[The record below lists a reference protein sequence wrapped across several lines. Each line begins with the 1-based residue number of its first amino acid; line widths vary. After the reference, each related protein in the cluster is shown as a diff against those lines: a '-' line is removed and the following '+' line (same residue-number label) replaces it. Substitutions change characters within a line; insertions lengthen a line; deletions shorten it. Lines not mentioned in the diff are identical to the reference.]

1 MIPPMASAGKE
12 NSKNIEAL
20 IKKMEAFNEV
30 AEQLQRSYDEL
41 QVRIKK
47 LDLELADKNKELE
60 KNLVEKE
67 EVKNYLN
74 DILES
79 LTNGVIV
86 VDRLG
91 RITTFN
97 QTAGNLT
104 GLKPQ
109 NCLGKTL
116 KEVFPFDLFENLVS
130 RLEKNRRETVSQD
143 QDITTPDKKIIH
155 ARVSASPVWD
165 NHGGQIGTVLILQDR
180 TDLRRLEEFAHRNQR
195 LREMGEMA
203 AGIAHEIRNPLG
215 SIELFASLLKKD
227 LEGDLEKAELVQ
239 HIRAGVQNMDRIIST
254 LLLFAKSSQPSRQQ
268 CDINLLL
275 AELLDGLDD
284 IRVPDNIKVV
294 RDFGKEEML
303 ANGDRELLRQVF
315 PNLIRNAIQAMPD
328 GGELR
333 LQTEKALI
341 PVSGSE
347 SGKDAG
353 ARKFITVTVTDTGG
367 GICADDLSK
376 IFNPFFTT
384 KDKGTGLGLAISHNI
399 IKAHQGTIEAVSEE
413 GKSTSFRVKI
423 PCWDEDFDEK

>member
-1 MIPPMASAGKE
+1 MADVGKQD
-12 NSKNIEAL
+12 KKDIEDL
-20 IKKMEAFNEV
+20 IKNMEAFNEV
-30 AEQLQRSYDEL
+30 TAQLQKSYDEL

-47 LDLELADKNKELE
+47 LDLELEEKNNELE

-86 VDRLG
+86 VDRSG
-91 RITTFN
+91 KITTYN

-109 NCLGKTL
+109 SCLGKYI

-130 RLEKNRRETVSQD
+130 RLEKKRTETISRD
-143 QDITTPDKKIIH
+143 EDITTPDGKKVH
-155 ARVSASPVWD
+155 VRVSASPVWD

-180 TDLRRLEEFAHRNQR
+180 TDLRRLEELVNRNKR

-227 LEGDLEKAELVQ
+227 LEEDPEKAKLVE

-254 LLLFAKSSQPSRQQ
+254 LLLFAKSSQPSRQL
-268 CDINLLL
+268 CDINFLLS
-275 AELLDGLDD
+275 ELLDGMDD
-284 IRVPDNIKVV
+284 IRVPESIKVG
-294 RDFGKEEML
+294 RDFGREEML

-315 PNLIRNAIQAMPD
+315 PNLIRNAIQAMPE

-333 LQTEKALI
+333 LQTRQAAVE
-341 PVSGSE
+341 GS
-347 SGKDAG
+347 KDEQG
-353 ARKFITVTVTDTGG
+353 TGERKYITVTISDTGE
-367 GICADDLSK
+367 GINAENLAK

-399 IKAHQGTIEAVSEE
+399 IKAHQGTIEAESEE
-413 GKSTSFRVKI
+413 GKGTSFTVKI

>member
-1 MIPPMASAGKE
+1 MILPMTNIE
-12 NSKNIEAL
+12 NNKDIEAL
-20 IKKMEAFNEV
+20 IKNMDAFNEV
-30 AEQLQRSYDEL
+30 TAQLQKSYDEL

-86 VDRLG
+86 VDRSG
-91 RITTFN
+91 QITTFN
-97 QTAGNLT
+97 QTAGSLT
-104 GLKPQ
+104 GLKPKE
-109 NCLGKTL
+109 CLGKTL
-116 KEVFPFDLFENLVS
+116 KDVFPFDLFENLVA

-143 QDITTPDKKIIH
+143 QDITTPDKKKFH

-180 TDLRRLEEFAHRNQR
+180 TDLRRLEELAHRNQR

-227 LEGDLEKAELVQ
+227 LEEEPEKAKLVQ

-254 LLLFAKSSQPSRQQ
+254 LLLFAKSAQPSRQQ

-275 AELLDGLDD
+275 TELLDGLDD

-294 RDFGKEEML
+294 RDFGGEEML

-333 LQTEKALI
+333 LQTQKALAS
-341 PVSGSE
+341 VAGQE
-347 SGKDAG
+347 SGKGAE
-353 ARKFITVTVTDTGG
+353 ARKYITVTIADTGG
-367 GICADDLSK
+367 GICAEDIAK

-413 GKSTSFRVKI
+413 GKSTSFMVKI
-423 PCWDEDFDEK
+423 PCWDEGFDEK

>member
-1 MIPPMASAGKE
+1 MTSADQEKQ
-12 NSKNIEAL
+12 KDIAAL
-20 IKKMEAFNEV
+20 IKNMEAFNEV
-30 AEQLQRSYDEL
+30 TGQLQRSYDEL
-41 QVRIKK
+41 QVRVKQ

-86 VDRLG
+86 VDRSEK
-91 RITTFN
+91 ITTFN
-97 QTAGNLT
+97 QTAGTLT

-109 NCLGKTL
+109 NCLEKTL

-130 RLEKNRRETVSQD
+130 RLGKNRGETISRD
-143 QDITTPDKKIIH
+143 QDITTPDNKTFH
-155 ARVSASPVWD
+155 ARISASPVWD

-180 TDLRRLEEFAHRNQR
+180 TDLRRLEELAHRNQR

-203 AGIAHEIRNPLG
+203 AGIAHEIRNPLA

-227 LEGDLEKAELVQ
+227 LEAEPEKSKLVQ

-254 LLLFAKSSQPSRQQ
+254 LLLFAKSSKPSRQQ
-268 CDINLLL
+268 CDLNLLL
-275 AELLDGLDD
+275 SELLDGLDD
-284 IRVPDNIKVV
+284 IRVPSNIDVV

-315 PNLIRNAIQAMPD
+315 PNLIRNAIQAMPE

-333 LQTEKALI
+333 LRTRKALT
-341 PVSGSE
+341 PVSGRE
-347 SGKDAG
+347 SGKG
-353 ARKFITVTVTDTGG
+353 TGTRKFITVTISDTGG
-367 GICADDLSK
+367 GISADDLTK

-413 GKSTSFRVKI
+413 GKSTSFLVKV

>member
-47 LDLELADKNKELE
+47 LDLELEDKNKELE

-86 VDRLG
+86 VDRSG

-130 RLEKNRRETVSQD
+130 RLEKNRRETAYQD

-165 NHGGQIGTVLILQDR
+165 NHSGQIGTVLILQDR

-227 LEGDLEKAELVQ
+227 LEGDPEKAELVQ

>member
-1 MIPPMASAGKE
+1 MIPPMTSAGKE
-12 NSKNIEAL
+12 NSKDIEAL
-20 IKKMEAFNEV
+20 IKKMEAFTEV

-227 LEGDLEKAELVQ
+227 LEGDPEKAKLVQ

-275 AELLDGLDD
+275 SELLDGLDD
-284 IRVPDNIKVV
+284 IRVPDNIKVI

-315 PNLIRNAIQAMPD
+315 PNLIRNALQAMPD

-333 LQTEKALI
+333 LQTAKALI

>member
-1 MIPPMASAGKE
+1 MIPPMTSAKK

-60 KNLVEKE
+60 ENLVEKE

-79 LTNGVIV
+79 LTNGVMV
-86 VDRLG
+86 VDRSG

-116 KEVFPFDLFENLVS
+116 KEVFPFDLFENLVAK
-130 RLEKNRRETVSQD
+130 LEKNRRETAYQD

>member
-1 MIPPMASAGKE
+1 MTKIDNKS
-12 NSKNIEAL
+12 SKDIEAL
-20 IKKMEAFNEV
+20 IKNMEAFNEV
-30 AEQLQRSYDEL
+30 TAQLQQSYDDL
-41 QVRIKK
+41 QIRIKK
-47 LDLELADKNKELE
+47 LNLELADKNKELE
-60 KNLVEKE
+60 KNLFEKE

-86 VDRLG
+86 VDQLG
-91 RITTFN
+91 KITTFN
-97 QTAGNLT
+97 HTAGNLT
-104 GLKPQ
+104 GFKPKD
-109 NCLGKTL
+109 CLGKTL
-116 KEVFPFDLFENLVS
+116 KDVFPLFENLVV

-143 QDITTPDKKIIH
+143 QDITTPDQKNFH

-180 TDLRRLEEFAHRNQR
+180 TDLRRLEELAHRNQR

-227 LEGDLEKAELVQ
+227 LEEDPEKAKLVQ

-254 LLLFAKSSQPSRQQ
+254 LLLFAKSAQPSRQQ

-275 AELLDGLDD
+275 TELLDGLDD

-294 RDFGKEEML
+294 RDFGNEEML

-333 LQTEKALI
+333 LKTQKALTT
-341 PVSGSE
+341 VAGQE

-353 ARKFITVTVTDTGG
+353 ARKFITVTIADTGG
-367 GICADDLSK
+367 GICAEDLSK

-413 GKSTSFRVKI
+413 GKSTSFMVKI

>member
-91 RITTFN
+91 RITAFN

-180 TDLRRLEEFAHRNQR
+180 TDLRQLEELAHRNQR

-227 LEGDLEKAELVQ
+227 LEEDPEKVKLVQ

-294 RDFGKEEML
+294 REFGNEEML

-347 SGKDAG
+347 SGKG
-353 ARKFITVTVTDTGG
+353 TREFITVTVTDTGG
-367 GICADDLSK
+367 GICANDLAK

>member
-180 TDLRRLEEFAHRNQR
+180 TDLRQLEELAHRNQR

-227 LEGDLEKAELVQ
+227 LEEDPEKVKLVQ

-294 RDFGKEEML
+294 REFGNEEML

-347 SGKDAG
+347 SGKG
-353 ARKFITVTVTDTGG
+353 TREFITVTVTDTGG
-367 GICADDLSK
+367 GICANDLAK

>member
-1 MIPPMASAGKE
+1 MIPPMTSAGKE
-12 NSKNIEAL
+12 NSKDIEAL
-20 IKKMEAFNEV
+20 IKKMEAFTEV

-86 VDRLG
+86 VDRSG

-180 TDLRRLEEFAHRNQR
+180 TDLRQLEEFAHRNQR

-227 LEGDLEKAELVQ
+227 LEGDPEKAELVQ

-294 RDFGKEEML
+294 REFGNEEML

-347 SGKDAG
+347 SGKG
-353 ARKFITVTVTDTGG
+353 TREFITVTVTDTGG
-367 GICADDLSK
+367 GICANDLAK

-384 KDKGTGLGLAISHNI
+384 KDKGTGLGLSISHNI

>member
-47 LDLELADKNKELE
+47 LDLELEDKNKELE

-86 VDRLG
+86 VDRSG

-130 RLEKNRRETVSQD
+130 RLEKNRRETAYQD

-165 NHGGQIGTVLILQDR
+165 NHSGQIGTVLILQDR
-180 TDLRRLEEFAHRNQR
+180 TDLRQLEELAHRNQR

-227 LEGDLEKAELVQ
+227 LEGDPEKAELVQ

>member
-12 NSKNIEAL
+12 NSKDIEAL
-20 IKKMEAFNEV
+20 IKKMEAFTEV

-86 VDRLG
+86 VDRSG

-116 KEVFPFDLFENLVS
+116 NEVFPFDLFENLVS
-130 RLEKNRRETVSQD
+130 RLEKNRRETAYQD

-165 NHGGQIGTVLILQDR
+165 NHSGQIGTVLILQDR

-227 LEGDLEKAELVQ
+227 LEGDPEKAELVQ

>member
-1 MIPPMASAGKE
+1 MTLSMTTDKE
-12 NSKNIEAL
+12 DRKDIEAL
-20 IKKMEAFNEV
+20 IKNMAAFNEV
-30 AEQLQRSYDEL
+30 TEHLQRSYDEL

-60 KNLVEKE
+60 QNLIEKE

-79 LTNGVIV
+79 LTNGVMV
-86 VDRLG
+86 VDRSG

-130 RLEKNRRETVSQD
+130 RLEKNHKETISRD
-143 QDITTPDKKIIH
+143 EDITTPEKKIIH

-227 LEGDLEKAELVQ
+227 LEGDPEKAKLVQ

-254 LLLFAKSSQPSRQQ
+254 LLLFAKSAQPSRQQ

-275 AELLDGLDD
+275 TELLDGLDD
-284 IRVPDNIKVV
+284 IRVPGNIKVV

-315 PNLIRNAIQAMPD
+315 PNLIRNAIQAMPG

-347 SGKDAG
+347 SGKE
-353 ARKFITVTVTDTGG
+353 ARKFIAVTVTDTGG
-367 GICADDLSK
+367 GISADDLTK

-399 IKAHQGTIEAVSEE
+399 IKAHQGTIEAMSEE
-413 GKSTSFRVKI
+413 GKSTSFKVKI
-423 PCWDEDFDEK
+423 PCWDEDFDGK

>member
-1 MIPPMASAGKE
+1 MTEVGKE
-12 NSKNIEAL
+12 NSKDIEAL
-20 IKKMEAFNEV
+20 IKNMAAFNEV
-30 AEQLQRSYDEL
+30 TEQLQRSYDDL
-41 QVRIKK
+41 QVRVKQ
-47 LDLELADKNKELE
+47 LDVELADKNKELE

-86 VDRLG
+86 VDRSG
-91 RITTFN
+91 QITTFN
-97 QTAGNLT
+97 QTAGTLT
-104 GLKPQ
+104 GLKTQ
-109 NCLGKTL
+109 NCLGKNL
-116 KEVFPFDLFENLVS
+116 NEVFPLFETLVS
-130 RLEKNRRETVSQD
+130 RLEKNRGETVSRD

-180 TDLRRLEEFAHRNQR
+180 TDLRRLEELAHRNQR

-227 LEGDLEKAELVQ
+227 LEEDPEKAKLVQ
-239 HIRAGVQNMDRIIST
+239 HIRAGVRNMDRIIST
-254 LLLFAKSSQPSRQQ
+254 LLLFAKSSKPSRQQ

-275 AELLDGLDD
+275 AQLLDGLDD
-284 IRVPDNIKVV
+284 IRVPENVKVV
-294 RDFGKEEML
+294 RDFAKEEML

-328 GGELR
+328 GGELHM
-333 LQTEKALI
+333 QTRKALI
-341 PVSGSE
+341 PVAENDG
-347 SGKDAG
+347 GAA
-353 ARKFITVTVTDTGG
+353 ARKFITVTITDTGG
-367 GICADDLSK
+367 GISADDLAK

-399 IKAHQGTIEAVSEE
+399 IKAHQGTIEAMSEE
-413 GKSTSFRVKI
+413 GRSTSFKVKI

>member
-47 LDLELADKNKELE
+47 LDLELEDKNKELE

-180 TDLRRLEEFAHRNQR
+180 TDLRQLEELAHRNQR

>member
-1 MIPPMASAGKE
+1 MSRLKKP
-12 NSKNIEAL
+12 AL
-20 IKKMEAFNEV
+20 EKLSL
-30 AEQLQRSYDEL
+30 AEILRRPAVSL
-41 QVRIKK
+41 
-47 LDLELADKNKELE
+47 

-86 VDRLG
+86 VDRSG

-109 NCLGKTL
+109 NCLGKTM

-130 RLEKNRRETVSQD
+130 RLEKNRRETAYQD
-143 QDITTPDKKIIH
+143 QDITTPEKKIIH

-227 LEGDLEKAELVQ
+227 LEEDHEKVKLVQ

-294 RDFGKEEML
+294 REFGNEEML

-315 PNLIRNAIQAMPD
+315 PNLIRNALQPP
-328 GGELR
+328 EL
-333 LQTEKALI
+333 AY
-341 PVSGSE
+341 
-347 SGKDAG
+347 A
-353 ARKFITVTVTDTGG
+353 
-367 GICADDLSK
+367 
-376 IFNPFFTT
+376 
-384 KDKGTGLGLAISHNI
+384 AISIGFSVCLLFVLYVFIQSRRPRKPPAERQTRRDRAEN
-399 IKAHQGTIEAVSEE
+399 
-413 GKSTSFRVKI
+413 
-423 PCWDEDFDEK
+423 

>member
-47 LDLELADKNKELE
+47 LDLELEDKNKELE

-86 VDRLG
+86 VDRSG

-130 RLEKNRRETVSQD
+130 RLEKNRRETAYQD

-165 NHGGQIGTVLILQDR
+165 NHSGQIGTVLILQDR

-353 ARKFITVTVTDTGG
+353 APKFITVSVTDTGG

>member
-1 MIPPMASAGKE
+1 MTK
-12 NSKNIEAL
+12 KNPEYDFKWCPGCGDFGVRRSIES
-20 IKKMEAFNEV
+20 V
-30 AEQLQRSYDEL
+30 LQ
-41 QVRIKK
+41 
-47 LDLELADKNKELE
+47 

-130 RLEKNRRETVSQD
+130 RLEKNRRETAYQD

-180 TDLRRLEEFAHRNQR
+180 TDLRQLEELAHRNQR

-227 LEGDLEKAELVQ
+227 LEGDPEKAELVQ

-413 GKSTSFRVKI
+413 GKSTSSRVKI
-423 PCWDEDFDEK
+423 PCWDKDFDEK

>member
-47 LDLELADKNKELE
+47 LDLELEDKNKELE

-180 TDLRRLEEFAHRNQR
+180 TDLRQLEELAHRNQR

-227 LEGDLEKAELVQ
+227 LEEDPEKVKLVQ

-294 RDFGKEEML
+294 REFGNEEML

-315 PNLIRNAIQAMPD
+315 PNLIRNALQAMPD

-347 SGKDAG
+347 SGKG
-353 ARKFITVTVTDTGG
+353 TREFITVTVTDTGG
-367 GICADDLSK
+367 GICANDLAK

>member
-1 MIPPMASAGKE
+1 
-12 NSKNIEAL
+12 
-20 IKKMEAFNEV
+20 
-30 AEQLQRSYDEL
+30 
-41 QVRIKK
+41 
-47 LDLELADKNKELE
+47 
-60 KNLVEKE
+60 
-67 EVKNYLN
+67 
-74 DILES
+74 
-79 LTNGVIV
+79 
-86 VDRLG
+86 
-91 RITTFN
+91 
-97 QTAGNLT
+97 
-104 GLKPQ
+104 LKPQ

-130 RLEKNRRETVSQD
+130 RLEKNRRETAYQD

-227 LEGDLEKAELVQ
+227 LEGDPEKAELVQ

>member
-1 MIPPMASAGKE
+1 INVDVHEYKNRAQQALE
-12 NSKNIEAL
+12 NPNSLSIE
-20 IKKMEAFNEV
+20 
-30 AEQLQRSYDEL
+30 
-41 QVRIKK
+41 
-47 LDLELADKNKELE
+47 DLELADKNKELE

-180 TDLRRLEEFAHRNQR
+180 TDLRQLEELAHRNQR

-227 LEGDLEKAELVQ
+227 LEEDPEKVKLVQ

-294 RDFGKEEML
+294 REFGNEEML

-347 SGKDAG
+347 SGKG
-353 ARKFITVTVTDTGG
+353 TREFITVTVTDTGG
-367 GICADDLSK
+367 GICANDLAK

>member
-47 LDLELADKNKELE
+47 LDLELEDKNKELE

-86 VDRLG
+86 VDRSG

-130 RLEKNRRETVSQD
+130 RLEKNRRETAYQD

-227 LEGDLEKAELVQ
+227 LEGDPEKAELVQ

-268 CDINLLL
+268 CDIM
-275 AELLDGLDD
+275 DD

>member
-1 MIPPMASAGKE
+1 MIPPMTSAGKE
-12 NSKNIEAL
+12 NSKDIEAL
-20 IKKMEAFNEV
+20 IKKMEAFTEV

-79 LTNGVIV
+79 LANGVIV
-86 VDRLG
+86 VDRSG

-130 RLEKNRRETVSQD
+130 RLEKNRRETAYQD

-227 LEGDLEKAELVQ
+227 LEGDPEKAELVQ

>member
-1 MIPPMASAGKE
+1 MTEVGKE
-12 NSKNIEAL
+12 NSKDIEAL
-20 IKKMEAFNEV
+20 IKNMAAFNEV
-30 AEQLQRSYDEL
+30 TEQLQRSYDDL
-41 QVRIKK
+41 QVRVKQ

-86 VDRLG
+86 VDRSG
-91 RITTFN
+91 QITTFN
-97 QTAGNLT
+97 QTAGTLT
-104 GLKPQ
+104 GLKTQ
-109 NCLGKTL
+109 NCLGKNL
-116 KEVFPFDLFENLVS
+116 NEVFPLFETLVS
-130 RLEKNRRETVSQD
+130 RLEKNRGETVSRD

-180 TDLRRLEEFAHRNQR
+180 TDLRRLEELAHRNQR

-227 LEGDLEKAELVQ
+227 LEEDPEKAKLVQ
-239 HIRAGVQNMDRIIST
+239 HIRAGVRNMDRIIST
-254 LLLFAKSSQPSRQQ
+254 LLLFAKSSKPSRQQ

-275 AELLDGLDD
+275 AQLLDGLDD
-284 IRVPDNIKVV
+284 IRVPENVKVV
-294 RDFGKEEML
+294 RDFAKEEML

-328 GGELR
+328 GGELHM
-333 LQTEKALI
+333 QTRKALI
-341 PVSGSE
+341 PVAENDG
-347 SGKDAG
+347 GAA
-353 ARKFITVTVTDTGG
+353 ARKFITVTITDTGG
-367 GICADDLSK
+367 GISADDLAK

-399 IKAHQGTIEAVSEE
+399 IKAHQGTIEAMSEE
-413 GKSTSFRVKI
+413 GRSTSFKVKI

>member
-1 MIPPMASAGKE
+1 VTETGKE
-12 NSKNIEAL
+12 SGNDIEAL
-20 IKKMEAFNEV
+20 IRNMEAFNGV
-30 AEQLQRSYDEL
+30 TEQLQRSYDDL
-41 QVRIKK
+41 HLRVKQ
-47 LDLELADKNKELE
+47 LDLELESKNKELE

-86 VDRLG
+86 VDREG

-97 QTAGNLT
+97 QTAASLT
-104 GLKPQ
+104 GLKRQ
-109 NCLGKTL
+109 NCLAKTL
-116 KEVFPFDLFENLVS
+116 KEVFPFDLFENMVS
-130 RLEKNRRETVSQD
+130 RLEKNRGETISRD
-143 QDITTPDKKIIH
+143 QNVITPDKKTINV
-155 ARVSASPVWD
+155 RVSASPVWD

-180 TDLRRLEEFAHRNQR
+180 TDLHRLEELAHRNQR

-227 LEGDLEKAELVQ
+227 LEGDPEKAKLVQ

-275 AELLDGLDD
+275 SQLLDGLDD
-284 IRVPDNIKVV
+284 VKVPENIKVV

-315 PNLIRNAIQAMPD
+315 PNLIRNAVQAMPE
-328 GGELR
+328 GGELHM
-333 LQTEKALI
+333 QTRKALI
-341 PVSGSE
+341 PLAENDGE
-347 SGKDAG
+347 AG
-353 ARKFITVTVTDTGG
+353 DRKFIAVTITDTGG
-367 GICADDLSK
+367 GISADDLTK

-384 KDKGTGLGLAISHNI
+384 KVKGTGLGLAISHNI
-399 IKAHQGTIEAVSEE
+399 IKAHQGTIEAMCEE
-413 GKSTSFRVKI
+413 GESTSFIIKI

>member
-1 MIPPMASAGKE
+1 MIPPMTSAGKE
-12 NSKNIEAL
+12 NSKDIEAL
-20 IKKMEAFNEV
+20 IKKMEAFTEV

-86 VDRLG
+86 VDRSG

-116 KEVFPFDLFENLVS
+116 KEVFRFDLFENLVS
-130 RLEKNRRETVSQD
+130 RLEKNRRETAYQD

-227 LEGDLEKAELVQ
+227 LEGDPEKAKLVQ

-275 AELLDGLDD
+275 SELLEGLDD
-284 IRVPDNIKVV
+284 IRVPDNIKVI

-384 KDKGTGLGLAISHNI
+384 KNKGTGLGLAISHNI

>member
-1 MIPPMASAGKE
+1 MTLSMTTDKE
-12 NSKNIEAL
+12 DRKDIEAL
-20 IKKMEAFNEV
+20 IKNMAAFNEV
-30 AEQLQRSYDEL
+30 TEHLQRSYDEL

-60 KNLVEKE
+60 QNLIEKE

-79 LTNGVIV
+79 LSNGVIV
-86 VDRLG
+86 VDRSG

-97 QTAGNLT
+97 QTAGTLT
-104 GLKPQ
+104 GLQPHK
-109 NCLGKTL
+109 CLGKTL
-116 KEVFPFDLFENLVS
+116 HEVFPFDLFESLVS
-130 RLEKNRRETVSQD
+130 RLEKNRKETVSRD
-143 QDITTPDKKIIH
+143 MDITTPDKKKNH

-180 TDLRRLEEFAHRNQR
+180 TDLRRLEELAHRNQR

-203 AGIAHEIRNPLG
+203 AGIAHEIRNPLA

-227 LEGDLEKAELVQ
+227 LEADPEKVKLVQ

-254 LLLFAKSSQPSRQQ
+254 LLLFAKSSEPSRQL

-275 AELLDGLDD
+275 SELLDGLDD
-284 IRVPDNIKVV
+284 IRVPDNIQVV
-294 RDFGKEEML
+294 REFGSEEML
-303 ANGDRELLRQVF
+303 ANGDRQLLRQVF

-328 GGELR
+328 GGKLR
-333 LQTEKALI
+333 LQTQKAL
-341 PVSGSE
+341 VAGQKTQDSAGS
-347 SGKDAG
+347 
-353 ARKFITVTVTDTGG
+353 RQFISIIISDTGE
-367 GICADDLSK
+367 GISADDLGK

-399 IKAHQGTIEAVSEE
+399 IKAHQGTIEAMSEE
-413 GKSTSFRVKI
+413 GEGTSFKVKI

>member
-1 MIPPMASAGKE
+1 MTTSAGKE
-12 NSKNIEAL
+12 NSKDIEAL

-180 TDLRRLEEFAHRNQR
+180 TDLRQLEELAHRNQR

-227 LEGDLEKAELVQ
+227 LEEDPEKVKLVQ

-294 RDFGKEEML
+294 REFGNEEML

-347 SGKDAG
+347 SGKG
-353 ARKFITVTVTDTGG
+353 TREFITVTVTDTGG
-367 GICADDLSK
+367 GICANDLAK